1 MSRLIAVL
9 VLLLMVAVVIGIAVG
24 AARWRAGT
32 DRLRARLVAARE
44 TPRPSRVDFRELDG
58 LPVPV
63 QAYFRTVLEDGQP
76 MLATAALQHRG
87 TFNLRGTPDGWQP
100 FSSDQRVVL
109 RRPGFDWDARINMA
123 PGVTVFVHDAYVAGE
138 GLLQAAVFGLVT
150 VAELRGTTEVAEGEL
165 YRFLAESAWY
175 PTALLPSQ
183 GAEWRTVDERQADVT
198 LRDGAVAV
206 TLRITFGD
214 DGLIAMVRA
223 EQRGRQVGD
232 TFVPTPWQGRFRNY
246 AVRDGVRVPLDG
258 EVAWVVDG
266 TEQPYW
272 RGHVEAIAFERAE

>member
-1 MSRLIAVL
+1 MLKLMPMLVL
-9 VLLLMVAVVIGIAVG
+9 VLLAVVVVAALVG
-24 AARWRAGT
+24 AARWRSDT
-32 DRLRARLVAARE
+32 QLLRARLDAARE
-44 TPRPSRVDFRELDG
+44 PLQPTRVDFRELDG
-58 LPVPV
+58 LPAPV
-63 QAYFRTVLEDGQP
+63 QTYFRAVLQDGQP
-76 MLATAALQHRG
+76 MLAGAHLVHRG
-87 TFNLRGTPDGWQP
+87 TFNLRDTPDGWRT
-100 FSSDQRVVL
+100 FTSDQRVAT
-109 RRPGFDWDARINMA
+109 RRPGFDWDARIRMA
-123 PGVTVFVHDAYVAGE
+123 PGVTVFVHDAYVGGE
-138 GLLQAAVFGLVT
+138 GLLQASVLGLVT
-150 VAELRGTTEVAEGEL
+150 VADLRGGGAVAEGEL
-165 YRFLAESAWY
+165 YRFLAEAAWY

-183 GAEWRTVDERQADVT
+183 GVEWRAVNERQADVT

-266 TEQPYW
+266 AERPYW
-272 RGHVEAIAFERAE
+272 RGHIETITFERAE